1 MATDCAD
8 WELLSSESYGYTWT
22 VSTYIILF
30 MDNVDCASKCVN
42 CAQTFHNI
50 QESGAMK
57 NVVLKYLNIGS

>member
-1 MATDCAD
+1 MLIGNY
-8 WELLSSESYGYTWT
+8 WHPSLLAIHGPYP
-22 VSTYIILF
+22 TYIILF